1 MKVSRSY
8 NRIKPRGKMNKILIV
23 DDEES
28 IRILYHDELTE
39 EDYNVI
45 TLGDGSK
52 LMEVIAQ
59 WKPDSSY

>member
-1 MKVSRSY
+1 
-8 NRIKPRGKMNKILIV
+8 MNKILVV
-23 DDEES
+23 DDKKS

>member
-8 NRIKPRGKMNKILIV
+8 NRIKPGDKMNKILIV
-23 DDEES
+23 DDEDS
-28 IRILYHDELTE
+28 IRVLYHDELTE
-39 EDYNVI
+39 EDYKVI

>member
-1 MKVSRSY
+1 
-8 NRIKPRGKMNKILIV
+8 MNKILVV
-23 DDEES
+23 DDKKS
-28 IRILYHDELTE
+28 IRILYRDELTE

>member
-8 NRIKPRGKMNKILIV
+8 NRIKPGDKMNKILIV
-23 DDEES
+23 DDEDS
-28 IRILYHDELTE
+28 IRVLYHDELTE